1 MFYEYTQ
8 CIQYICKYMGRGG
21 GGGGGGERGTNGSSY
36 IRCKIFRFS
45 EHTKAPSAASKVP
58 PPTHTQTKIGICIEI
73 KYSPL
78 WAGGG
83 STLLEII

>member
-1 MFYEYTQ
+1 
-8 CIQYICKYMGRGG
+8 MGRGG
-21 GGGGGGERGTNGSSY
+21 GEGDEWQY

-45 EHTKAPSAASKVP
+45 EHTKAPSASKVP

>member
-1 MFYEYTQ
+1 MSTYSVYNTYVN
-8 CIQYICKYMGRGG
+8 IW
-21 GGGGGGERGTNGSSY
+21 GEGEGDEWQY